1 MGGREA
7 VGVDAVVSELLEVE
21 LSLPADQRFNFI
33 VIEEAFDETHLEQA
47 LKAFLEGSQLAFALL
62 LEGPLDIEPDK
73 LLDVGLVDRDTGTA
87 FLELVLSDSA
97 EIFHISRKSAGYGL
111 LHLTILGFIPI

>member
-33 VIEEAFDETHLEQA
+33 VIEKALDKAHLEQT
-47 LKAFLEGSQLAFALL
+47 LEAFLEGSQLALALL

-73 LLDVGLVDRDTGTA
+73 LLDVGLVDRDIGTT
-87 FLELVLSDSA
+87 FLELVLDDSA
-97 EIFHISRKSAGYGL
+97 KTFHISCKSAGYGFF
-111 LHLTILGFIPI
+111 HLTIFGFIPI